1 MITFD
6 EQCAA
11 GWLCVSWEYVADQMF
26 DTAFRGAIG
35 LAVTAWLLGSLL
47 KRRKAAEEVT

>member
-6 EQCAA
+6 GQCAG
-11 GWLCVSWEYVADQMF
+11 GWLCISWEHVANQMF
-26 DTAFRGAIG
+26 DTAFYGVIG
-35 LAVTAWLLGSLL
+35 LAVTAWLLARLL